1 MVNDATQRNHRMQA
15 EQSNLPNTYQRASRT
30 SIHPICP
37 ILHLPLKVWRS
48 TLGKM
53 DKLGQLIPLLGNNL
67 AEGGL

>member
-15 EQSNLPNTYQRASRT
+15 KQSNQATYRITTGLPLIY
-30 SIHPICP
+30 PICP
-37 ILHLPLKVWRS
+37 VLHLPLKVWRS

-53 DKLGQLIPLLGNNL
+53 DKMGQLIPLLGNNL